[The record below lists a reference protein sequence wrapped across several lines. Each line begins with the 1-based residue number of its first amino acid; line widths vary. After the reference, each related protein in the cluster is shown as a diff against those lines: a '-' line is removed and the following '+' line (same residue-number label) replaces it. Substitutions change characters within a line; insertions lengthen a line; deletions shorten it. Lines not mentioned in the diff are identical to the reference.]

1 MGEVVSFVGYRP
13 PERFDQ
19 LPWTEVRI
27 EEAATETGT
36 YAHLE
41 TIALSPL
48 DTDPA
53 HPAARSFTTQLGT
66 DVGYWYRVIFADLDG
81 DVSQPTTPVQNTA
94 GSTVTSD
101 VYGTTDELARI
112 LKLRAPTA
120 DQTAALERVL
130 TAASGE
136 VNSEIDRIDPL
147 APWQLMLATEVTL
160 ERAVEHWQQEEVPYG
175 IWENA
180 VGAVVVGRDTFER
193 HALKLAPLKE
203 QWGIS

>member
-13 PERFDQ
+13 PERFDS

-36 YAHLE
+36 YAELE

-48 DTDPA
+48 DVDPSN
-53 HPAARSFTTQLGT
+53 PAARSFTTQLGT
-66 DVGYWYRVIFADLDG
+66 AVDYWYRVIFADADG

-101 VYGTTDELARI
+101 VYGTTAELARI
-112 LKLRAPTA
+112 LKLRAPTP
-120 DQTAALERVL
+120 DQNAALERVL

-136 VNSEIDRIDPL
+136 VNSEIDRSDSL
-147 APWQLMLATEVTL
+147 APWMVMLATEVTL

-180 VGAVVVGRDTFER
+180 LGPVVVGRDTWDR
-193 HALKLAPLKE
+193 HALKLAPLK
-203 QWGIS
+203 QNWGFA